1 MLSRVK
7 QWLVERAGLDPDL
20 LQRDWLDRA
29 IQRRLALLEPPN
41 EDSYCR
47 LLERDPAERDRIIR
61 EVSVA
66 ETCFF
71 RYPASYDLLVRHLRG
86 LWETSPRRPALRM
99 LSVACATGE
108 EPYSM
113 AISAMYAG
121 WPLASVSVDAVDRN
135 AGTLAVAR
143 QGRYSLQRRE
153 QPLPAWASPWLRVE
167 NDQLRVAAPIQA
179 AVNFLCADAVAA
191 PDSVPAGP
199 YAVVFCRNLLIYLH
213 DEARN
218 RLVGNL
224 DHWLEPEGLLF
235 VGHAEQL
242 ESLRA
247 RFRMVAQPGA
257 FALRP
262 REAASA
268 DAPAQPVAG
277 DSGLR
282 GQMGSDK
289 SRRRVRAAH
298 ARPSAGGGRGRPRGS
313 PGTGRASGTR
323 PIESGA
329 GEGRGARQTAI
340 DVSLIERARKAADQG
355 HLDTA
360 LADIQTALQ
369 SSPPS
374 AQLYQLL
381 GSIQLSL
388 GRLSEARDAL
398 RRAVYLDPNQEESL
412 LQLAIVYQRLGDD
425 SHATRYRRR
434 AARAHHR
441 QAGGSER

>member
-7 QWLVERAGLDPDL
+7 QWLVEHAGLDPDL

-29 IQRRLALLEPPN
+29 IQRRLAQLDVPS
-41 EDSYCR
+41 EDSYCL
-47 LLERDPAERDRIIR
+47 LLERDPAERDRMIC
-61 EVSVA
+61 EVSVG

-71 RYPASYDLLVRHLRG
+71 RYPASYDLLVKHLRS
-86 LWETSPRRPALRM
+86 LYQTSPRRPALRM

-113 AISAMYAG
+113 AISAVRAG
-121 WPLASVSVDAVDRN
+121 WPLASVTIDAVDRN
-135 AGTLAVAR
+135 ADTLAVAR
-143 QGRYSLQRRE
+143 QGRYSLHRKQ
-153 QPLPAWASPWLRVE
+153 QPLPAWAAPWLCVE
-167 NDQLRVAAPIQA
+167 NNQRCVAASLQA
-179 AVNFLCADAVAA
+179 TVSFICADAVAA

-218 RLVGNL
+218 RLVDNL
-224 DHWLEPEGLLF
+224 TRWLAADGLLF

-242 ESLRA
+242 DSFRS
-247 RFRMVAQPGA
+247 RFRKVPHPGA

-262 REAASA
+262 IHAAGAEAA
-268 DAPAQPVAG
+268 APPVAT
-277 DSGLR
+277 DSGLQGR
-282 GQMGSDK
+282 MGGGK
-289 SRRRVRAAH
+289 SRPRGRAAL
-298 ARPSAGGGRGRPRGS
+298 AGPSAGGSRGRRRS
-313 PGTGRASGTR
+313 TPGTGGNRNTGHTAGR
-323 PIESGA
+323 A
-329 GEGRGARQTAI
+329 GENRGARQAAAG
-340 DVSLIERARKAADQG
+340 VSLFERARAAADQG

-360 LADIQTALQ
+360 LTDIQAALQ

-374 AQLYQLL
+374 AELYQLL
-381 GSIQLSL
+381 GSIQLSQ

-425 SHATRYRRR
+425 SHATRYRQR
-434 AARAHHR
+434 AARTHHR
-441 QAGGSER
+441 KAGGSE